1 MFGLVNLTGLKIRYY
16 GCITQCYNRRIKA
29 QCNPINN
36 GLVLL
41 CESNGSYKSIK
52 VANNF
57 LQIRDLQRFELSK
70 SKLSHA

>member
-1 MFGLVNLTGLKIRYY
+1 MFGLVNLTGLKVRYFSY
-16 GCITQCYNRRIKA
+16 ITQCFNRRIKA

-52 VANNF
+52 VEIFKKEIYKDLNC
-57 LQIRDLQRFELSK
+57 QI
-70 SKLSHA
+70 